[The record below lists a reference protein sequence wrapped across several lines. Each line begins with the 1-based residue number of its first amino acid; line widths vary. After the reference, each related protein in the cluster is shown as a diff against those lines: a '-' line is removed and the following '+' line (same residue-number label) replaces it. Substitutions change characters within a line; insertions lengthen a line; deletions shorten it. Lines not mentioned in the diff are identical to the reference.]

1 MNSRDSFIKEFRG
14 ETLGQISDQSSAEE
28 VFQNATLRPILK
40 LQNDLILLVFQNYI
54 RKNNIPF
61 NNFSVDKKMSTIETI
76 IAKDIQLQNTL
87 KGIVISLFTS
97 DECVFYFNTV
107 SSCNKRIKAMLIERL
122 QSQLQLLQL

>member
-1 MNSRDSFIKEFRG
+1 MNTRDSFLKQFRG
-14 ETLGQISDQSSAEE
+14 PILGEITDQSSDEE

-40 LQNDLILLVFQNYI
+40 LQNDLIVQIFQNYV
-54 RKNNIPF
+54 RQNKIPF
-61 NNFSVDKKMSTIETI
+61 NDFSVDKRISAIETI

-122 QSQLQLLQL
+122 QSQLQLL

>member
-54 RKNNIPF
+54 MKNKIPF

-122 QSQLQLLQL
+122 QSQLQLL